1 MSISQD
7 IIPELL
13 APAGSLEVFEA
24 AVAAGADAIYIGA
37 PQFNARNLAKHFSVA
52 EVAAMLDYGH
62 ANGVKVYLAANS
74 LVRQDELAEAC
85 DMLAMC
91 DALKPDAL
99 IIQDLG
105 LYHLARTH
113 FPDLELHAS
122 TLMLTHNH
130 YGVQQAAKMGFP
142 RVVLAREMTIREIAR
157 ACKVGPEIEV
167 FVHGAL
173 CFSYSGL
180 CLYSS
185 YLGGR
190 SGLRGRCVQPCRR
203 LYSHTDMDGKN
214 RDKKE
219 KGYDF
224 SMNDLSGIEM
234 VPDLVQAGV
243 ASLKIEGRMRSIHY
257 VSSVVQAYR
266 LALDHVDDLAEVLP
280 ECQALIA
287 SSMGRTPT
295 GGYFAGAN
303 PADALAPTQSGNIG
317 LFLGRVG
324 KHGKGTVQVKLK
336 EDVVVGDRLR
346 IHLERS
352 GERVSF
358 TLKNMQDR
366 NGAAS
371 SALKGWK
378 VTLDVGDAE
387 INLGDA
393 IYKVD
398 VKGRGVRAK
407 FIKPSHFHTIADEI
421 EQDVRSG
428 HIYKKLGIKTIP
440 RRPKK
445 KKKGGGKPVRSTY
458 VPPVWLSVDSWQMVN
473 ISRELR
479 PEKLV
484 MTLDDT
490 TVAQVF
496 RQKKGVRNLAKIL
509 VWSLPPVILEEDL
522 DFFEK
527 AIQALLELGFYQFQI
542 GHLSQVVLLG
552 EIHDK
557 VKLARQ
563 KRLVI
568 FGGYTLNIL
577 NSLALL
583 TLQKNGVLQTS
594 VSMET
599 DLDNLKLLAHNRGT
613 SRLGMEVYGHPPLF
627 TSRLQS
633 EHLQPGKVLTS
644 PRGEDIILSER
655 GGQTVAC
662 APEPYSIFG
671 YVHELSKLGIDFMGM
686 DVRGQK
692 LKRRDMLALYSK
704 LQRSTKVHTREK
716 EHTFNF
722 RLGLK

>member
-1 MSISQD
+1 MTLTHD
-7 IIPELL
+7 ILPELL
-13 APAGSLEVFEA
+13 APAGSIEVFEA
-24 AVAAGADAIYIGA
+24 AVKAGADAIYIGA
-37 PQFNARNLAKHFSVA
+37 PHFNARNLARHFSVA
-52 EVAAMLDYGH
+52 EVAAMIDFGH
-62 ANGVKVYLAANS
+62 SNGVKVYLAANS
-74 LVRQDELAEAC
+74 LVRQDELFKAC
-85 DMLAMC
+85 DLLAMC

-105 LYHLARTH
+105 LYHIARTY

-130 YGVQQAAKMGFP
+130 YGVQQMAKMGFP
-142 RVVLAREMTIREIAR
+142 RVVLAREMTVREIAR
-157 ACKVGPEIEV
+157 ACKQGIEIEV

-180 CLYSS
+180 CLFSS

-203 LYSHTDMDGKN
+203 LYSHDEALSKSKTQ
-214 RDKKE
+214 KE

-234 VPDLVQAGV
+234 VPDLVRAGV

-257 VSSVVQAYR
+257 VRSVVEAYR
-266 LALDHVDDLAEVLP
+266 LALDNVDHLQDVLP

-287 SSMGRTPT
+287 QSMGRTPT

-303 PADALAPTQSGNIG
+303 PQDALAPKQSGNIG
-317 LFLGRVG
+317 IFLGRVG
-324 KHGKGTVQVKLK
+324 KHGDGFAQVKLK
-336 EDVVVGDRLR
+336 EDVVVGDRIR
-346 IHLERS
+346 IHLEKS

-358 TLKNMQDR
+358 TLKELHDR
-366 NGAAS
+366 NGQAS

-378 VTLDVGDAE
+378 VKMQVGSAE
-387 INLGDA
+387 LCPGDA

-398 VKGRGVRAK
+398 VKGRGVKAK
-407 FIKPSHFHTIADEI
+407 FIKPSRFYAIADEI
-421 EQDVRSG
+421 EADTRAV
-428 HIYKKLGIKTIP
+428 HIYKKIGIKTIP

-445 KKKGGGKPVRSTY
+445 KKKGKGIPVESTY
-458 VPPVWLSVDSWQMVN
+458 VPPVWLHTDRWQTVN

-484 MTLDDT
+484 MAMDDI
-490 TVAQVF
+490 TVGQVF
-496 RQKKGVRNLAKIL
+496 RQKKGVRNLARIM
-509 VWSLPPVILEEDL
+509 VWSLPPVILQDDL
-522 DFFEK
+522 EFFTK
-527 AIQALLELGFYQFQI
+527 ALQAMMELGFYQFQI
-542 GHLSQVVLLG
+542 GHLSQVVLLQSVRK
-552 EIHDK
+552 K
-557 VKLARQ
+557 VQLSRQ
-563 KRLVI
+563 KKMVI

-577 NSLALL
+577 NSMALV
-583 TLQKNGVLQTS
+583 TLQKNGVMQTA

-599 DLDNLKLLAHNRGT
+599 DLDNLKLLAHNRGA
-613 SRLGMEVYGHPPLF
+613 SRVGMEVYGHPPLF

-633 EHLQPGKVLTS
+633 KHLQPGQVLTS
-644 PRGEDIILSER
+644 PRGEDIILSEK

-671 YVHELSKLGIDFMGM
+671 YIHELSKMGIDFMGM
-686 DVRGQK
+686 DISGEN
-692 LKRRDMLALYSK
+692 LKRRDIIALYGK
-704 LQRSTKVHTREK
+704 LHRSGKGHGREK